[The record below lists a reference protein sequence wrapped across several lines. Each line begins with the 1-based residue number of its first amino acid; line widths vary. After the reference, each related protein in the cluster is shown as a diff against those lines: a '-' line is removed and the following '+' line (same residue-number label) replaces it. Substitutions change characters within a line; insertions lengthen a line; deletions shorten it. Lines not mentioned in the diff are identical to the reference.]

1 MIKNLIRHIAITL
14 TSFYVT
20 SLYLVS
26 GFFIPLNLFTY
37 AKIVVIFSLLTLIV
51 RPILKI
57 LFLPINFLTLGLLGW
72 LINVILLY
80 LLVAFVPEV
89 HFGVT
94 TYPAFSWE
102 QVFLPSIKLTPL
114 WTAVA
119 TSISL
124 TALNR
129 TLKWLASK

>member
-1 MIKNLIRHIAITL
+1 MIKNLIRHVAISL
-14 TSFYVT
+14 LSFYVT
-20 SLYLVS
+20 SMYLVP
-26 GFFIPLNLFTY
+26 GFVIPQNIFTY
-37 AKIVVIFSLLTLIV
+37 TKIVVIFSLLTLIV
-51 RPILKI
+51 RPILRI

-80 LLVAFVPEV
+80 ILVAFVPEV
-89 HFGVT
+89 HFGTT
-94 TYPAFSWE
+94 TYPAFSWSG
-102 QVFLPSIKLTPL
+102 FFWPRIKLTPL

-129 TLKWLASK
+129 SLKWLASK